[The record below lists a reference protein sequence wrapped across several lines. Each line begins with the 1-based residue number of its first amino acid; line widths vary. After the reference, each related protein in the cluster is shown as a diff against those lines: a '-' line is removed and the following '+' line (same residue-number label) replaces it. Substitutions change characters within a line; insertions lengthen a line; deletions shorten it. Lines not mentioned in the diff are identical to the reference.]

1 MNINIYYE
9 FENNR
14 TISIIYKKLVE
25 ILIEENKNINF
36 NVILT
41 SNEFRE
47 KNNFS
52 KFDFPFMVIENHD
65 NKKYFLI
72 SFADNNLRDS
82 INDPTWDNENCVELL
97 TSSGMSEDINF
108 YIPSKQKYTPIS
120 YPVSTMMVE
129 EKIEDLY
136 IANIEKSIPI
146 KPFFRGLCFGF
157 RNYVLQDNRFTVF
170 NTFNNPLLRISPD
183 EFLSELSRNHIN
195 LSLNGMGEISNRDI
209 EIMGLGNV
217 LLRTKLTIN
226 FHNEL
231 IPDYHY
237 VGVDFLD
244 INTDFIED
252 SHQKYEFYVK
262 ETIDRIYNKFE
273 KIKKDKDFLNFISK
287 NAREWYIENGK
298 SEKISKIIF
307 SLINLNKL
315 K

>member
-1 MNINIYYE
+1 MNINVYYE

-25 ILIEENKNINF
+25 ILIEKNKNINF

-47 KNNFS
+47 KNNLS
-52 KFDFPFMVIENHD
+52 KFNFPFMVIENYD

-72 SFADNNLRDS
+72 SFADNNL
-82 INDPTWDNENCVELL
+82 ITDPTWDNENCVELL
-97 TSSGMSEDINF
+97 TSSGMCKDIN
-108 YIPSKQKYTPIS
+108 YYEPSEQKYTPIS
-120 YPVSTMMVE
+120 YPVSTIMVE

-136 IANIEKSIPI
+136 MFNTEKSIPI

-157 RNYVLQDNRFTVF
+157 RNYVLQDNRFVVY
-170 NTFNNPLLRISPD
+170 NTFNNSSLRVSPD
-183 EFLSELSRNHIN
+183 EFLSELSKNSIN
-195 LSLNGMGEISNRDI
+195 LSLNGMGEISHRDI

-217 LLRTKLTIN
+217 LLRTKLTVN

-231 IPDYHY
+231 IPNYHY
-237 VGVDFLD
+237 IGVDFLD
-244 INTDFIED
+244 INTDSIND

-262 ETIDRIYNKFE
+262 ETINRIYTEFE
-273 KIKKDKDFLNFISK
+273 KIKRDEDFLKYISK
-287 NAREWYIENGK
+287 NAREWYVENGK

-307 SLINLNKL
+307 SLLDLNKL